1 MDVSALIKK
10 YKVTDGKG
18 FKLKD
23 FDPGDCGGLKSK
35 DQAQEMLDEGV
46 KRLSKLQ
53 EKLYAQDRWALLVVL
68 QAMDAAGKDGAV
80 KHVMTGVNPQGC
92 QVHSFKTPTAEE
104 LDHDYLWR
112 AHKAVPERGRIGIF
126 NRSHYEDVLV
136 VKVHPE
142 FLKGSKI
149 PDACI
154 GKDIWDKRYEDIRNF
169 ETYLS
174 RNGYVVQKFFLNV
187 SKAEQKKRLLE
198 RLTESD
204 KNWKFSEQDIV
215 ERESWDKYMDAY
227 ETAIRRTATP
237 EAPWYVLPAD
247 NKWYTR
253 LMLASAMVDA
263 LEKLDLKYPD
273 VDPKKRAELK
283 VIEKM
288 LRGQKN

>member
-1 MDVSALIKK
+1 MDVSAQIRK
-10 YKVTDGKG
+10 YKVVDGKG

-23 FDPGDCGGLKSK
+23 FDPADCGGLKSK
-35 DQAQEMLDEGV
+35 EQAQSLLDEGV
-46 KRLSKLQ
+46 KRLSSLQ
-53 EKLYAQDRWALLVVL
+53 ERLYAQDKWALLVVL

-92 QVHSFKTPTAEE
+92 QVHSFKAPSAEE

-112 AHKAVPERGRIGIF
+112 AHKAAPERGRIGIF

-142 FLKGSKI
+142 ILRAGKL
-149 PDACI
+149 PEACL
-154 GKDIWDKRYEDIRNF
+154 GKNVWDNRYEDIRNF

-174 RNGYVVQKFFLNV
+174 RNGYVVQKFFLHV

-198 RLTESD
+198 RLEESD
-204 KNWKFSEQDIV
+204 KNWKFEERDIV
-215 ERESWDKYMDAY
+215 ERESWDAYMDAY

-253 LMLASAMVDA
+253 LLLASAMVEA
-263 LEKLDLKYPD
+263 LEKLDLKFPD
-273 VDPKKRAELK
+273 VDPRKKAELK
-283 VIEKM
+283 AMEKK
-288 LRGQKN
+288 LRAQKD